1 MRIYLS
7 LLGLALCCAQAV
19 ADEVDLSFN
28 ADAARLQY
36 MRDLR
41 SLTLNL
47 DAGWLHHT
55 DNGNVVHAGLHL
67 ADMASGGNNPL
78 KAGLGGRLVYTNGD
92 LSDQDGFAVPIGGY
106 LRYTPQRFNR
116 VSIAGQVYFAPN
128 VLSLGDMEKY
138 EEYTFRVG
146 YNLMREAD
154 IYIGARYVKGEYK
167 KARDARYDTGMN
179 MGITLRF

>member
-36 MRDLR
+36 VRDLR
-41 SLTLNL
+41 SNNLNL

-55 DNGNVVHAGLHL
+55 DNGNVVHVGLHL
-67 ADMASGGNNPL
+67 ADMASGGSNPL
-78 KAGLGGRLVYTNGD
+78 QAGLGGRIVYSNGD
-92 LSDQDGFAVPIGGY
+92 LSNQDGFAVPIGGY
-106 LRYTPQRFNR
+106 LRYTIPRFNR
-116 VSIAGQVYFAPN
+116 VSVAGEIYFAPK
-128 VLSLGDMEKY
+128 VLSLGDAEKY
-138 EEYTFRVG
+138 EEYAFRVG

-154 IYIGARYVKGEYK
+154 IYVGARYVKGEYK
-167 KARDARYDTGMN
+167 KASDARYDTGMHL
-179 MGITLRF
+179 GITLRF